1 MRVGVRSSHQL
12 SGDARVPIAVF
23 NSSTVF
29 GLSVVCESIIIVEV
43 VLRGNLG
50 RRGQVRGSLLSLRYH
65 ISELLR

>member
-1 MRVGVRSSHQL
+1 MGVRSSHQL
-12 SGDARVPIAVF
+12 SGDGRFHIAVF

-50 RRGQVRGSLLSLRYH
+50 RRGQVRSSLLSLRYH